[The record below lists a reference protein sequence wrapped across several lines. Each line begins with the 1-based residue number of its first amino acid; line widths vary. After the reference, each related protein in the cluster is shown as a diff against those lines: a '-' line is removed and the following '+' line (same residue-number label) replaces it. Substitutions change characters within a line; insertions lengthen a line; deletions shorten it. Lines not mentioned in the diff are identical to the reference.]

1 MEEIAV
7 LIVDDSALMRNL
19 ISRMITGVPGCVVAG
34 KAMNGEMALGKIDSL
49 KPDIIIL
56 DLEMPIMTGVEFM
69 RERKKRGIDIPVII
83 LSSIAR
89 QGAAVTMECL
99 ELGASD
105 FLLKPSG
112 SESEDIT
119 KVADRL
125 ADMVICYGAPY
136 AKKHQKKLDIKVQE
150 RLALPLSERTETV
163 STQRMSVQSRVTKP
177 AVIQP
182 LREPGKIE
190 IIALGISTGGP
201 NALREVFSQIVSDL
215 PQPIVVVQHMP
226 VGFTAEFAASLN
238 NICPLEVKEAAD
250 GDLLKRGRILIAPG
264 NKHVVVEKR
273 PLASILRLSDEPQRN
288 GHRPSADVLF
298 ESVAKVYQNHA
309 LGIIMTGMGRDGA
322 TELTEMRK
330 QGAWTLGQDAESSV
344 VYGMPRV
351 AYEMGA
357 VMQQVS
363 LSKMA
368 ETINTLAKSHC

>member
-150 RLALPLSERTETV
+150 RLALPLSERAETV

-264 NKHVVVEKR
+264 NNFAIK
-273 PLASILRLSDEPQRN
+273 
-288 GHRPSADVLF
+288 
-298 ESVAKVYQNHA
+298 
-309 LGIIMTGMGRDGA
+309 
-322 TELTEMRK
+322 
-330 QGAWTLGQDAESSV
+330 
-344 VYGMPRV
+344 
-351 AYEMGA
+351 
-357 VMQQVS
+357 
-363 LSKMA
+363 
-368 ETINTLAKSHC
+368 